1 LFNYFLNLLY
11 DTPEDSRTNTKG
23 EFKDMLTVIFPV
35 LNQIEMTDIF
45 LKHISDNVVLP
56 ERIIM
61 IDNDSTENVHS
72 LIDKYSNLPIEY
84 ILRKKRATVNNAWNI
99 GLKLCKT
106 PLLSILN
113 NDIIFSKYFFKK
125 IIEASEKYKEYGIFC
140 GNTIKNK
147 KLKNDI
153 YKTNDDSPIVK
164 TMGKRE
170 GWAFTIRKEIID
182 KINLIPPEL
191 KTYCGDDYLYFMT
204 REVLKYKAGKIMNNS
219 LYHFGG
225 MTVGTG
231 FRQEK
236 NRRKKEKVI
245 WENLKRGLL

>member
-1 LFNYFLNLLY
+1 
-11 DTPEDSRTNTKG
+11 
-23 EFKDMLTVIFPV
+23 MLTIIFPV
-35 LNQIEMTDIF
+35 LNQIEMTDLF
-45 LKHISDNVVLP
+45 LKHISDNIVLP

-61 IDNDSTENVHS
+61 IDNNSTEDIHS
-72 LIDKYSNLPIEY
+72 LVDKYSNLPIEY
-84 ILRKKRATVNNAWNI
+84 IFRKKRCTVNNAWNI
-99 GLKLCKT
+99 GMKLCKT

-125 IIEASEKYKEYGIFC
+125 IIEAAELYKDYGIFC

-147 KLKNDI
+147 HLKNDI
-153 YKTNDDSPIVK
+153 YKTNDDPPVVK

-182 KINLIPPEL
+182 KIDPIPEDL

-204 REVLKYKAGKIMNNS
+204 RNVLGFKAGKIMNNY

-225 MTVGTG
+225 MTVGAG
-231 FRQEK
+231 FRQER
-236 NRRKKEKVI
+236 NRRQKEKTI
-245 WENLKRGLL
+245 WDQHKRRLS